1 MKQLLRI
8 LTGIVAD
15 GRWLGASLR
24 WLGQS
29 QGALTRP
36 QFDEGR
42 PGDAPADSCAHRGIA
57 EALPQPPR
65 RNRKSKIQNP
75 KLKGLL
81 IGVAFASALA
91 AGAAAHAQPPAEATL
106 SFGRE
111 VPRYGNPLRAA
122 AGPGNPLRQAS
133 YQEPQLETDLPAP
146 IDDSR
151 PLESYLLA
159 APPPDPPYPQW
170 GSLEQPVRQLPAMPT
185 YNYLMAGPPRLIVE
199 REWTQPIQRPV
210 GDPAPIFADD
220 QRLNMPI
227 DLYRPDGLAPPGVTG
242 DHTLKNSHALFSYRY
257 SVEGFNGNLNGIH
270 QQSAGGVLG
279 QFPYAP
285 RKMFKQQHLLLI
297 EYAPTDD
304 LTLMAQLPFQVNS
317 IDYSTRSGGFHDA
330 YTQVGDVSLWALYV
344 LRRWQHHQV
353 HANFGLNIPSNLF
366 GGTLNLYPTPGF
378 PNLSYPLRVGTGSY
392 GLMPGLTYRGQSER
406 WTWGMQAIVTI
417 PLGYNRYEYEV
428 GDRIDLNAW
437 VWRRWGSRWAT
448 SGRLHGQGWGNIR
461 HSDPRLN
468 PNLAETTVPY
478 LQGGTRLDLLFG
490 ANYYWPWTR
499 VPGNWFSIESGFPIY
514 QNLHGP
520 QPRATWLL
528 YGGWNMMW

>member
-1 MKQLLRI
+1 MKHI
-8 LTGIVAD
+8 
-15 GRWLGASLR
+15 GRTSAHCR

-29 QGALTRP
+29 LAGSMHART
-36 QFDEGR
+36 DTDSR
-42 PGDAPADSCAHRGIA
+42 PGDAPAD
-57 EALPQPPR
+57 
-65 RNRKSKIQNP
+65 
-75 KLKGLL
+75 
-81 IGVAFASALA
+81 
-91 AGAAAHAQPPAEATL
+91 GAAAGYSTRPRRRTTGASLRLCPGHRMRLVVMSITLAGALSGRARAQTDGPATL
-106 SFGRE
+106 TFGRD
-111 VPRYGNPLRAA
+111 VPRSANPLRPAP
-122 AGPGNPLRQAS
+122 GPFNPLRRVS
-133 YQEPQLETDLPAP
+133 YEEPALDGELPAP
-146 IDDSR
+146 HADDDQS
-151 PLESYLLA
+151 LESYLRA

-170 GSLEQPVRQLPAMPT
+170 GSLEQPVSQPPQMPT
-185 YNYLMAGPPRLIVE
+185 YNYLMAGPPRLIVQ
-199 REWTQPIQRPV
+199 REWTQPVQRPV
-210 GDPAPIFADD
+210 GDPASIFEDD

-242 DHTLKNSHALFSYRY
+242 DHLLKNSHVLFSYRY
-257 SVEGFNGNLNGIH
+257 SVEGFSGNLNGIH
-270 QQSAGGVLG
+270 HQSAGQVLG
-279 QFPYAP
+279 QFPFAP
-285 RKMFKQQHLLLI
+285 RRMFKQQHLLLV

-304 LTLMAQLPFQVNS
+304 LTLMAQLPIQVNS
-317 IDYSTRSGGFHDA
+317 IDYLTRLPGGYHDA
-330 YTQVGDVSLWALYV
+330 YTQMGDVSLWALYS
-344 LRRWQHHQV
+344 LRRWQHHQL
-353 HANFGLNIPSNLF
+353 HANLGLNIPSNLF
-366 GGTLNLYPTPGF
+366 GGTLNLFPTPGF

-406 WTWGMQAIVTI
+406 WTWGTQAIATV

-428 GDRIDLNAW
+428 GNRIDLNAW

-448 SGRLHGQGWGNIR
+448 SGRLHGQGWGNVR

-468 PNLAETTVPY
+468 PSLSDTTVPY